1 MSLCETVEVG
11 VRYFSEQAREGLRM
25 GEGDGTMAK
34 MAEGQGFEPWDGL
47 PSPVFKTGAFGH
59 SATPPFEAG
68 LYRLKSSKQEKL
80 YSFSCSSACAS
91 SAASFL

>member
-1 MSLCETVEVG
+1 MHSRRLTRSRRG
-11 VRYFSEQAREGLRM
+11 V
-25 GEGDGTMAK
+25 TMAILNK

-68 LYRLKSSKQEKL
+68 LYRLKRSKQEKL
-80 YSFSCSSACAS
+80 YSFSSSFVCAS
-91 SAASFL
+91 FSDSLL

>member
-1 MSLCETVEVG
+1 M
-11 VRYFSEQAREGLRM
+11 
-25 GEGDGTMAK
+25 K

-68 LYRLKSSKQEKL
+68 LYRLKNS
-80 YSFSCSSACAS
+80 
-91 SAASFL
+91 